1 MPTETSVLDNQG
13 INLLLQVFL
22 CRGIKK
28 RIKSIFD
35 LLFGSWVMLASAS
48 HTKAY

>member
-1 MPTETSVLDNQG
+1 MPTENSVLDNQG

-22 CRGIKK
+22 YWGIKK

-35 LLFGSWVMLASAS
+35 LLFGSWGVLKPTI
-48 HTKAY
+48 HIKAY